1 MRDSDEE
8 QIRIDLAA
16 TFRIIAHLGMHEAV
30 ANHFSAALSA
40 DGKTFLLNPKWK
52 HFSRIRASDLLV
64 LKADDERCAARPDV
78 DATAWAIHGQIHQR
92 LPDVRVV
99 LHLHPVYT
107 TSLACLATPQILPID
122 QNTARYFN
130 RVAVDTLYGGMA
142 DTAAEGA
149 RLAGLLADK
158 RRLLMGN
165 HGVLVTAPN
174 IGEAFDG
181 IWTLE
186 RACQILITAWSTGQP
201 LKVLSRRGGGKNR
214 PGLGEDCR
222 FLQAALCRD
231 EAVDDRPRSLP
242 GGLTPR
248 QPGSARAIAGRRQQR
263 HDDIAERRR
272 NAVLTPAT
280 LHHAVT
286 NIPLQ
291 RSAIEAIDQ
300 NRGA

>member
-1 MRDSDEE
+1 MPMRDSDEE

-64 LKADDERCAARPDV
+64 LNADDERCAARPDV

-149 RLAGLLADK
+149 RLAGLL
-158 RRLLMGN
+158 
-165 HGVLVTAPN
+165 TAPT
-174 IGEAFDG
+174 IGEAFDD

-201 LKVLSRRGGGKNR
+201 LKVLS
-214 PGLGEDCR
+214 D
-222 FLQAALCRD
+222 
-231 EAVDDRPRSLP
+231 AVAEKTAQDWEKIADFSRQHFAEMKQLMIDLDPSLV
-242 GGLTPR
+242 
-248 QPGSARAIAGRRQQR
+248 
-263 HDDIAERRR
+263 D
-272 NAVLTPAT
+272 
-280 LHHAVT
+280 
-286 NIPLQ
+286 
-291 RSAIEAIDQ
+291 
-300 NRGA
+300 